1 MRRLKGGTG
10 VEGSVDDNHEPA
22 PVSCGPTGGF
32 HAEPVAGVIGVRTL
46 VLRRTYSGIR
56 GGRMVEEEIGAERE
70 GRASL
75 RDYLLPN
82 HARLESAMKNFSV
95 LGAVSWQ
102 ADTED

>member
-1 MRRLKGGTG
+1 
-10 VEGSVDDNHEPA
+10 
-22 PVSCGPTGGF
+22 
-32 HAEPVAGVIGVRTL
+32 
-46 VLRRTYSGIR
+46 
-56 GGRMVEEEIGAERE
+56 MVEEEIGAERE